1 MPDES
6 VPPSVTAAPPP
17 GQPPDDPI
25 PGLARGASELGDVIE
40 RMAGYGYGADFTAAL
55 DGDSAVLRCPVCD
68 ATHPAASFRR
78 AWTARL
84 EGASDPADML
94 HVSALRC
101 PGCGAGGAFVSPF
114 GVNVGETDEAVL
126 LALPEAE
133 GSPPAWPD

>member
-6 VPPSVTAAPPP
+6 VPPSDTATPP
-17 GQPPDDPI
+17 PPDDPI

-40 RMAGYGYGADFTAAL
+40 RMAGHGYGADFMSAL
-55 DGDSAVLRCPVCD
+55 DGDSAELHCPVCD
-68 ATHPAASFRR
+68 ATHPASAFTR

-84 EGASDPADML
+84 EGASDPDDML

-101 PGCGAGGAFVSPF
+101 PECGTGGVFVSPF
-114 GVNVGETDEAVL
+114 GVNVGEADEAVL

-133 GSPPAWPD
+133 GPPPAMPD